1 LTDCWIFNLMLNLI
15 QMVII
20 GITGTIG
27 AGKGTVVDYLVKNK
41 GFKHFSARGLIVE
54 EIEKRG
60 LENNRD
66 SMVVVANDLREK
78 FGSGYVAE
86 ELFKRAEKSDE
97 NAVIESLRT
106 VGEIETL
113 QKKGKFVLLAVDADS
128 KIRYERVSVRGTST
142 DNVSFEKFLADEE
155 KEMTST
161 DPNKQNLKKCIE
173 MADFKIENNGTIE
186 ELNSKI
192 EEILKLINN

>member
-1 LTDCWIFNLMLNLI
+1 MI
-15 QMVII
+15 II

-41 GFKHFSARGLIVE
+41 GFKHFSARALIVE

-78 FGSGYVAE
+78 YGSGYVAE
-86 ELFKRAEKSDE
+86 ELFKRAEKSGE

-106 VGEIETL
+106 LGEIETL
-113 QKKGKFVLLAVDADS
+113 QKKGKFVLLAVDAEP
-128 KIRYERVSVRGTST
+128 KIRYQRVSVRGTST

-155 KEMTST
+155 KEMIST

-173 MADFKIENNGTIE
+173 MADFKIDNNGTME
-186 ELNSKI
+186 ELASKI
-192 EEILKLINN
+192 EEVLKIIQI

>member
-1 LTDCWIFNLMLNLI
+1 
-15 QMVII
+15 MVII

-60 LENNRD
+60 MENNRD
-66 SMVVVANDLREK
+66 SMVIVGNDLRLK

-86 ELFKRAEKSDE
+86 ELFKRALEFGE

-106 VGEIETL
+106 VGEIEIL
-113 QKKGKFVLLAVDADS
+113 RKKGKFVLLAVDADS
-128 KIRYERVSVRGTST
+128 KIRYQRVSVRGTST

-155 KEMTST
+155 KEMIST

-173 MADFKIENNGTIE
+173 MADFKIDNNGTME
-186 ELNSKI
+186 ELASKI
-192 EEILKLINN
+192 EEVLKIIQI